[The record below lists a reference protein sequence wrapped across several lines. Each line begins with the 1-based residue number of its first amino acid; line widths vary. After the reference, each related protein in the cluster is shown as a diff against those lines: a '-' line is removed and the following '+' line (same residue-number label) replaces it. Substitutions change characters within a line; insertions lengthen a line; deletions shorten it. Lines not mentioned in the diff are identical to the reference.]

1 MDREGIILL
10 VVCGSAFAAYL
21 FYLFQR
27 DKKLFNSEKII
38 YRKRKFAE
46 EAEEFILTLTDSSLV
61 SKKLRELSYQEMK
74 VAMNSKGEQEFL
86 FSCSRCRWNARLFL
100 KGSEGDKVIYC
111 FEFLNW
117 QVNNGAPVG
126 DLYMNMLLTAVEKV
140 FISLDPHTE
149 VKMRLLE
156 TTTKHNI
163 F

>member
-1 MDREGIILL
+1 MDRDGILLL
-10 VVCGSAFAAYL
+10 VVCGGAFAAYL
-21 FYLFQR
+21 IFLFQR

-38 YRKRKFAE
+38 YRKRRFAE
-46 EAEEFILTLTDSSLV
+46 EAEEFILTLTDASLV
-61 SKKLRELSYQEMK
+61 AKKLRELSYQEMK
-74 VAMNSKGEQEFL
+74 VDVNSKGDQEFF
-86 FSCSRCRWNARLFL
+86 FSCARGGWYARLFL

-140 FISLDPHTE
+140 FVSLDPHTE
-149 VKMRLLE
+149 VRMRLME